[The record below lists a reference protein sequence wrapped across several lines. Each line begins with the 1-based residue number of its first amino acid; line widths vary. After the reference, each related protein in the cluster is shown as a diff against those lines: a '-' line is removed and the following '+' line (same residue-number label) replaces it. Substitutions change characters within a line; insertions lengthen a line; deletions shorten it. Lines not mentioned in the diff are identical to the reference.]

1 MPNLSFIKSA
11 VLAIL
16 LFSLLGCGILYRPDV
31 QQGNVMKQESIDQLK
46 PGMTKRQVQLL
57 IGNPIIQSPFRAN
70 RWDYVYTL
78 NRDGQLVEKKALT
91 LTFQDD
97 QLIRI
102 DGDYAPKQG
111 DKQ

>member
-1 MPNLSFIKSA
+1 MPYLSFIKSS
-11 VLAIL
+11 VLAIML
-16 LFSLLGCGILYRPDV
+16 TSLLGCGLLYRPDV

-78 NRDGQLVEKKALT
+78 NQDGKLVDKKALT

-102 DGDYAPKQG
+102 DGDYAPKQSG
-111 DKQ
+111 K

>member
-1 MPNLSFIKSA
+1 MPNLKLFQSA
-11 VLAIL
+11 ALVVL
-16 LFSLLGCGILYRPDV
+16 LFALNGCGILYRPDV

-46 PGMTKRQVQLL
+46 PGMSKRQVQLL

-70 RWDYVYTL
+70 RWDYVYSL
-78 NRDGQLVEKKALT
+78 NQDGQMVEKKALT

-111 DKQ
+111 EQK